1 MVEVINVKGKYHYKF
16 TSDKFKYVVFYKK
29 FKEQL
34 IEPLPYIETDEPM
47 NPDDYCYLF
56 ASSNESGHG
65 VILDPDNV
73 SVTKCKGVSYS
84 RLPQLPDLK
93 PESPVKDGSS
103 GENQRDKQPHSCG
116 SDCETTVN
124 LIDKSITGFQNQIVT
139 LGGLLGKLN
148 EDCTSLR
155 DSYSSLKDSMD
166 NQQELLKEHDKR
178 MCDLSSFSRS
188 TLSQIIDRIEE
199 THSTELKHTDRL
211 EDVVVNSL
219 DSFKVSLDNCTNT
232 LNRISANHYHKTNEL
247 LTECDRLEED
257 VHSIKQHL
265 SKMYCLFGSV
275 TFILILLIVLLI
287 YSRRRSSL

>member
-1 MVEVINVKGKYHYKF
+1 MVEVVNVKGKYCYKF
-16 TSDKFKYVVFYKK
+16 TSNKFKYVVLYKN
-29 FKEQL
+29 FKERL
-34 IEPLPYIETDEPM
+34 IKPLPYIETNEPM

-56 ASSNESGHG
+56 ASSSEPGHG
-65 VILDPDNV
+65 VILDLDNV
-73 SVTKCKGVSYS
+73 DVTKNKGVSYS
-84 RLPQLPDLK
+84 RLPQLPDSK
-93 PESPVKDGSS
+93 PENPEKDGGS
-103 GENQRDKQPHSCG
+103 GEDQRDKQPHSCG
-116 SDCETTVN
+116 HDCETTVN
-124 LIDKSITGFQNQIVT
+124 LINKSITGFTNHIVT
-139 LGGLLGKLN
+139 LDGLLGKLN

-155 DSYSSLKDSMD
+155 DGYNSLKGSMD

-232 LNRISANHYHKTNEL
+232 LNRVSANHCNTVNEL
-247 LTECDRLEED
+247 LTECNHLKED
-257 VHSIKQHL
+257 VCSIKQHS

-275 TFILILLIVLLI
+275 TFILILLIVLLM